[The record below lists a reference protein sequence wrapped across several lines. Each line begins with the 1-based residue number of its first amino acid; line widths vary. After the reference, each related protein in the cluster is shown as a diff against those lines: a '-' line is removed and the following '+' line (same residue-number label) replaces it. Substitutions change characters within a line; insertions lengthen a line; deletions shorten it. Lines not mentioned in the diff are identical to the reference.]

1 MTNSPIKIDKLKLY
15 FGEPYTIHT
24 PSKDIVVYQPTIGDI
39 MEYGEEKFYS
49 IASVFI
55 ANSTMYRL
63 QLWDLGVD
71 WNNVSDF
78 EIFRMLVT
86 NLKPEDTKIFFGDID
101 FTTFELYSK
110 QIPVEDKEGE
120 EEDIAEIILYS
131 PIHDIEINEIVHA
144 QMSLYI
150 KTMLNIFPKVEKAKG
165 KTTKQWIIDEERQK
179 QKANR
184 DKPYSSSLLPLISGC
199 LNHAGFKYKKSELKE
214 VGIIEFMDSVQRLQI
229 YESTTAL
236 LRGAYSGFMDTSKVD
251 KEEFNFM
258 RDIKVKN

>member
-1 MTNSPIKIDKLKLY
+1 MTDSTFKIDKLKLY
-15 FGEPYTIHT
+15 FGEPFTIHT
-24 PSKDIVVYQPTIGDI
+24 PSKDITVYQPTIGDI
-39 MEYGEEKFYS
+39 MELGEEKFYS
-49 IASVFI
+49 VASVFI

-71 WNNVSDF
+71 WNDVSDF
-78 EIFRMLVT
+78 QIFSMLVT
-86 NLKPEDTKIFFGDID
+86 NLPLDDTRILFGDID
-101 FTTFELYSK
+101 FTTFDLYSK
-110 QIPVEDKEGE
+110 QLLSED
-120 EEDIAEIILYS
+120 EDEKDITETILYS
-131 PIHDIEINEIVHA
+131 PFHDIEINETVHA

-150 KTMLNIFPKVEKAKG
+150 RTMLNIFPKVEKAKG

-179 QKANR
+179 QKMN
-184 DKPYSSSLLPLISGC
+184 KNKEYSSNLLPLISGC

-236 LRGAYSGFMDTSKVD
+236 LRGAYSGFMDTSKVN

-258 RDIKVKN
+258 REIKPDKK